1 MDAARRLME
10 ARRSGEDPLRQGG
23 LTALLAPESQ
33 RSTLDKLSGMMSLLE
48 GHGDVT
54 MDRAGADR
62 LTESDRF
69 GRVLR
74 ARRSSAR
81 GLNKLLQR
89 LVGIEAKLYQY
100 QAGEAFI
107 AAVERVEGAAF
118 VERAWEAPDCLP
130 SMDEIKSPKLW
141 IERMNA
147 RAAA

>member
-1 MDAARRLME
+1 MR
-10 ARRSGEDPLRQGG
+10 G
-23 LTALLAPESQ
+23 
-33 RSTLDKLSGMMSLLE
+33 
-48 GHGDVT
+48 
-54 MDRAGADR
+54 RAGADR
-62 LTESDRF
+62 LSESARF

-107 AAVERVEGAAF
+107 DAVERLEGTEF

-130 SMDEIKSPKLW
+130 SMGEIKSPKLW
-141 IERMNA
+141 IDRMNA